1 MRANTLG
8 LHLTFAEQS
17 DAGEDAY
24 PCTCWQAGRGDII
37 GLSVD
42 QVQHPDEYR
51 EGAQAA
57 YEEAYDL

>member
-1 MRANTLG
+1 MRTDATTLG
-8 LHLTFAEQS
+8 PHLTFAEQ
-17 DAGEDAY
+17 AGEDAY
-24 PCTCWQAGRGDII
+24 PCTCWQAGRGDIT
-37 GLSVD
+37 GLSVE